1 MEVGEP
7 QLEASL
13 GKKHKTLSEKI
24 TTAKKKKKKKA
35 RCIGQVIEC

>member
-24 TTAKKKKKKKA
+24 TTAKKKKKKA